1 MHETFEHTADIGL
14 RVRNADLSGLF
25 AEAAE
30 GLISVIVENPQS
42 VRPDDT
48 YHFQLQAEQLDE
60 LLHDWL
66 DELLFAFHA
75 RHVLFARFDIEIG
88 GAAITLN
95 ESPGQSHSDANS
107 IPLPETATNPPYE
120 LKATARGE
128 PVDPTRHAI
137 DQEVKAVTYHG
148 LKLTRQSGDWLAEV
162 VLDI

>member
-14 RVRNADLSGLF
+14 RVRSGDLSGLF

-42 VRPDDT
+42 IRPDDT
-48 YHFQLQAEQLDE
+48 YHFQLQTEQLDE

-75 RHVLFARFDIEIG
+75 RHVLFARFEIEIG
-88 GAAITLN
+88 GAAITREETL
-95 ESPGQSHSDANS
+95 GQSHSGENS
-107 IPLPETATNPPYE
+107 TSPPEIATNSPYE
-120 LKATARGE
+120 LKAIARGE
-128 PVDPTRHAI
+128 PVDPTRHEI

-148 LKLTRQSGDWLAEV
+148 LKIVRESGLWLAEV